1 MTMNRQYYS
10 CFFSEKLFFHPN
22 GTVVVVHITLT
33 KVATV
38 SSNTTQGEV
47 YSIQHYVTK
56 FVNDLWQVGGFL
68 RVL

>member
-1 MTMNRQYYS
+1 MNRQCYLWV
-10 CFFSEKLFFHPN
+10 FSEKLFFHPN

-33 KVATV
+33 KVV

>member
-1 MTMNRQYYS
+1 MNRQYYS
-10 CFFSEKLFFHPN
+10 WFSSAKLFFHPN

-33 KVATV
+33 KVV